1 MTSTIKVDTIS
12 ENTSANGVTIDGL
25 TIKDGNI
32 IGDVALAGTTP
43 TFTIGDAGAEDAA
56 LIFDGNAQDFYIAL
70 DDSADDLIIGLG
82 AAVGTTPMLS
92 FTEAKAAA
100 FTGAVSMATTL
111 TLTGNADFN
120 GDLDVD
126 GTTNLDVVDID
137 GALTQDGGAVFN
149 EAGADIDFRVE
160 SNGNANMLF
169 VDGGNNR
176 IGVGTASPS
185 RLIDVVT
192 SANSPTMEIR
202 SSVTPNGSKIGGGLL
217 LSLNQANDS
226 GSGANDTQ
234 AGDIL
239 GRIVYQGQGTDYT
252 YNGAEIST
260 IVTVGDGSDGRV
272 PQATA
277 LVFKTIAVGGDSSAE
292 RCRISEAGIHIG
304 GTGAANALDDYEEG
318 TWTMGIS
325 DGTNTATLTG
335 SGYNT
340 GKYIK
345 VGSKVYVQ
353 GFLDV
358 QAIGDCSGNL
368 KLTGLPFTAANAP
381 NAYGAVLFGYGA
393 GLSITAG
400 TNLAGYVEGNNTLIE
415 LRTWDAT
422 TGTTPLQHSELS
434 TGEFIFSATYYV

>member
-1 MTSTIKVDTIS
+1 MSEIRVDTIS
-12 ENTSANGVTIDGL
+12 EKTSANGVAVDGVTLKDGKVTADAGIDIDNFNIDGT
-25 TIKDGNI
+25 TI
-32 IGDVALAGTTP
+32 ALSSGSITL
-43 TFTIGDAGAEDAA
+43 DAA
-56 LIFDGNAQDFYIAL
+56 GRIDL
-70 DDSADDLIIGLG
+70 SADDAGEIRLFDGSSMYGQFKDDDDRLKIQGLIQDKDIMI
-82 AAVGTTPMLS
+82 A
-92 FTEAKAAA
+92 
-100 FTGAVSMATTL
+100 
-111 TLTGNADFN
+111 GN
-120 GDLDVD
+120 
-126 GTTNLDVVDID
+126 
-137 GALTQDGGAVFN
+137 DGGSEVTAVRFDMSEAGLAVFN
-149 EAGADIDFRVE
+149 AGVA
-160 SNGNANMLF
+160 L
-169 VDGGNNR
+169 GGA
-176 IGVGTASPS
+176 GTAN
-185 RLIDVVT
+185 T
-192 SANSPTMEIR
+192 
-202 SSVTPNGSKIGGGLL
+202 
-217 LSLNQANDS
+217 
-226 GSGANDTQ
+226 
-234 AGDIL
+234 
-239 GRIVYQGQGTDYT
+239 
-252 YNGAEIST
+252 
-260 IVTVGDGSDGRV
+260 
-272 PQATA
+272 
-277 LVFKTIAVGGDSSAE
+277 
-292 RCRISEAGIHIG
+292 
-304 GTGAANALDDYEEG
+304 LDDYEEG